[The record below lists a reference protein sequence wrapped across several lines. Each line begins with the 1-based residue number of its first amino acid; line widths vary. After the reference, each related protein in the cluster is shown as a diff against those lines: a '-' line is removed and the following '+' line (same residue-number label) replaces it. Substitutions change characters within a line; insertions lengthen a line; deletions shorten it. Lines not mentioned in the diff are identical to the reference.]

1 MEDQRELLLL
11 DLLARKLKVQLLNS
25 VDQSIWEE
33 HWLLKKQNQENKEL
47 QEVLQEVKAQHA
59 LLEI

>member
-11 DLLARKLKVQLLNS
+11 DLLPRKLKVQLLNS

>member
-47 QEVLQEVKAQHA
+47 QEVLQEEKAQHA

>member
-11 DLLARKLKVQLLNS
+11 DLLPRKLKLQLLNS